1 MNHYLHGLAHGT
13 KLEGGRLRGGMGMG
27 MDGYGWQTI
36 TTTRDRGGGE
46 SELWKR
52 CFRDVMLFLNGAS
65 GGDGLVYGL
74 VWSGSGLEAFAWAFS
89 FSCRCGVRFSFLLPF
104 ILLFPFC
111 RNDVSDQT
119 FSLGV
124 T

>member
-1 MNHYLHGLAHGT
+1 
-13 KLEGGRLRGGMGMG
+13 
-27 MDGYGWQTI
+27 
-36 TTTRDRGGGE
+36 
-46 SELWKR
+46 
-52 CFRDVMLFLNGAS
+52 MLFLNGAS